1 MTCEELNVLLD
12 RLMDG
17 ELTEDERRALDAHG
31 AECPECAGQI
41 RATLQMK
48 ALFEEMEPEVD
59 VPLAAQAGWRS
70 AIRQEAEAS
79 REAQKPKRA
88 DRRRLI
94 RWIGSAAAAVVVL
107 VGVGLALNGSLSPRK
122 SNDVAMLAKA
132 AGGTAAEIAV
142 EPDAVPEVGV
152 IETDGENAVYEAEAE
167 YEAEAATV
175 TDAAVTDDA
184 DAASPVYE
192 AEAAYEADA
201 AEADFATVT
210 DAASEAN
217 VATEA
222 NVAGEAEAYEAEA
235 FDAAEDMGERAV
247 AAEPME
253 AAEEEAPMMAMES
266 APAKCA
272 ALAQQAPACELSIR
286 VPDVQDACGVISDL
300 AGEFEGSADVQSVE
314 GGSANVY
321 VTLYGRNAADFLMA
335 VAKLDT
341 SESGVDLPAVSE
353 EGSLLVLLVVE
364 PEE

>member
-1 MTCEELNVLLD
+1 MTCEELNGLLD

-17 ELTEDERRALDAHG
+17 ELTEDERRAMDAHG

-59 VPLAAQAGWRS
+59 VPLAAQASWRS
-70 AIRQEAEAS
+70 AVRE
-79 REAQKPKRA
+79 EAQKSKAAQVPQKA

-122 SNDVAMLAKA
+122 ANDTVMLAET
-132 AGGTAAEIAV
+132 AGGAAAKSVAASEA
-142 EPDAVPEVGV
+142 APEVGV
-152 IETDGENAVYEAEAE
+152 IETDGESAAYETNAVQEESVAF
-167 YEAEAATV
+167 
-175 TDAAVTDDA
+175 
-184 DAASPVYE
+184 E

-201 AEADFATVT
+201 AGEMELF
-210 DAASEAN
+210 
-217 VATEA
+217 
-222 NVAGEAEAYEAEA
+222 EAED
-235 FDAAEDMGERAV
+235 FDAAEDMGEKAV

-266 APAKCA
+266 TPATCG

-286 VPDVQDACGVISDL
+286 VKDVDDACGVIVDL
-300 AGEFEGSADVQSVE
+300 AEEFEGSANVQSVE

-321 VTLYGRNAADFLMA
+321 VALYGRNAADFLKA
-335 VAKLDT
+335 VAKLDA
-341 SESGVDLPAVSE
+341 SENGVDLPAVSE
-353 EGSLLVLLVVE
+353 EGSLLMLLVVE
-364 PEE
+364 PAE